1 MSDSE
6 DMQVDEA
13 LLPSVEEAQKKLNAA
28 EVALAAKQEEVD
40 KNTASAIL
48 RREELYFT
56 RTSLLKEQLRLRGE
70 LEPKLQR

>member
-40 KNTASAIL
+40 KKGEEVTAKQRAGAQEDRIEVASPSP
-48 RREELYFT
+48 RPW
-56 RTSLLKEQLRLRGE
+56 RL
-70 LEPKLQR
+70 